1 MYLLCT
7 RRRGTIYI
15 VFPAFKPQ
23 PPLGLSFP
31 ADIGR
36 DGFRIAP
43 LPTLR
48 SQTKQTETLRL
59 SPPRSPAPKP
69 DRPTDRPKRWANSRT
84 TETRS
89 HEERTSR
96 NTYIFCT
103 VRISSGRRQQP
114 AGLRIDQKSNPKND
128 QNYLDSR
135 AHHAHTSSRL
145 MEKIYDNSSSNINK
159 I

>member
-1 MYLLCT
+1 MLDSHAWEVAAEPGG
-7 RRRGTIYI
+7 GTLAGGDM
-15 VFPAFKPQ
+15 VFHSLTACSSHAPTGCRS
-23 PPLGLSFP
+23 PPWGT
-31 ADIGR
+31 
-36 DGFRIAP
+36 

-69 DRPTDRPKRWANSRT
+69 DRPTDRPKRWAKSRT

-114 AGLRIDQKSNPKND
+114 AGLRICLYFLFQYSNYKFHGFTTIKTLFHD
-128 QNYLDSR
+128 F
-135 AHHAHTSSRL
+135 
-145 MEKIYDNSSSNINK
+145 K
-159 I
+159 